1 MGEKAYFTTLS
12 TENYLPGVIALNQ
25 ALKNVHS
32 KYPLYALLSNE
43 ISEEIEE
50 KLNKKGI
57 KTIRREKVDLPQEII
72 DRNRSRAKN
81 RWNYTFDKLNIFE
94 LTDFEK
100 IVFIDSDIYV
110 RQNIDCLFDKP
121 HMSAVIDK
129 HYGPNLTCRCLELTS
144 GAVSYTHLTLPTT

>member
-110 RQNIDCLFDKP
+110 RQNIDCF
-121 HMSAVIDK
+121 I
-129 HYGPNLTCRCLELTS
+129 
-144 GAVSYTHLTLPTT
+144 

>member
-12 TENYLPGVIALNQ
+12 TENYLPGVIALNK
-25 ALKNVHS
+25 ALKNVNS
-32 KYPLYALLSNE
+32 KHPLYVLLSNE
-43 ISEEIEE
+43 VSEETEG

-72 DRNRSRAKN
+72 DRNKSRAKN

-100 IVFIDSDIYV
+100 IVFIDSDI
-110 RQNIDCLFDKP
+110 
-121 HMSAVIDK
+121 
-129 HYGPNLTCRCLELTS
+129 
-144 GAVSYTHLTLPTT
+144 